1 MKANNIKQDWITD
14 EQWDKVP
21 SVKWWEDQ
29 KQGEL
34 NEEDAKIYLN
44 KFHKEST
51 ERKLK
56 KIAEWKKSPLPA
68 EIVIEQM
75 LKNSKDPI

>member
-1 MKANNIKQDWITD
+1 MEKNNIKPDWITE
-14 EQWDKVP
+14 EQWKTVP
-21 SVKWWEDQ
+21 SVQWWEDQ

-44 KFHKEST
+44 KFHKESV

-56 KIAEWKKSPLPA
+56 KIAEWKKSPLPT
-68 EIVIEQM
+68 EIVIAQM
-75 LKNSKDPI
+75 LKNSKDY